1 MDHLVEQKLAGVDFQ
16 TGEKQKH
23 GSAGRDKNAL
33 RNSILD
39 EATIV
44 FSTLSFS
51 GKLNRTFDVVIID
64 EAAQA
69 AIVIDP
75 ADMEGLEG
83 ALVCIDVTFAT
94 PLYQKALALGAD
106 IVLHSATKFI
116 GGHNDV

>member
-39 EATIV
+39 EAAIV